1 MSGKSDFES
10 LALPGSFHGPWKIT
24 EGSKVTSLWRV
35 YCPTLE
41 EAEELQKRMQDYFE
55 EMNRLDLASSPTQP
69 PA

>member
-1 MSGKSDFES
+1 MSDKSDFDS
-10 LALPGSFHGPWKIT
+10 LALPDSFHGPWKIT
-24 EGSKVTSLWRV
+24 EGLKVTCLWRV